1 MKVGIYS
8 ATTLPVPVLLAA
20 ALADVCL
27 SVATAVFVVVIF
39 YY

>member
-8 ATTLPVPVLLAA
+8 ATTASACAA